1 MDQFLEIIINVINQI
16 GFWPLFIVGLLLSL
30 FLFWKESYSHKD
42 RNSVFDMWVL
52 TILFSMFWA
61 RLSFIISNWEFF
73 ESLPW
78 ALAPYERYGEQIYF
92 FRLLPWRFFDL
103 RDGGFL
109 FTSIFSAYI
118 LFAFLYNIFVKRW
131 RWREMFIPVILSAEI
146 LLVFVLIV
154 YGALAGFPDI
164 VLGGFFIGGVI
175 LGFLVIIMFLRWMLK
190 KNHFVEI
197 LPGLINFV
205 VMIFILISFAL
216 ITRLFL
222 SYDISP
228 IDRINI
234 IIMNVTG
241 FVVAFYFIF
250 VEKRRKNT
258 KESVILGGGRRSVV
272 MNVNKPFKRKNGEN

>member
-1 MDQFLEIIINVINQI
+1 METIINFINQI
-16 GFWPLFIVGLLLSL
+16 GFWPLFVLGLFLSL

-42 RNSVFDMWVL
+42 RNSVFDMWFF
-52 TILFSMFWA
+52 TILFAMFWA
-61 RLSFIISNWEFF
+61 RLSFIIANWELFD
-73 ESLPW
+73 SLPW
-78 ALAPYERYGEQIYF
+78 ALAPYERYGEDIYF

-118 LFAFLYNIFVKRW
+118 LFAFLYNVLVKRW
-131 RWREMFIPVILSAEI
+131 NWREMFLPVILSAEV

-154 YGALAGFPDI
+154 YGALVGFPDI
-164 VLGGFFIGGVI
+164 VLGGFFIGAVI
-175 LGFLVIIMFLRWMLK
+175 LGFMGIIMFLRLMLK
-190 KNHFVEI
+190 KNYLVGI

-228 IDRINI
+228 MDRVNVFVMNI
-234 IIMNVTG
+234 TG
-241 FVVAFYFIF
+241 VVLAFYFIF
-250 VEKRRKNT
+250 IEKRKKDT
-258 KESVILGGGRRSVV
+258 KESVILGGSRRSVI
-272 MNVNKPFKRKNGEN
+272 MNVNKPSKGENGKN